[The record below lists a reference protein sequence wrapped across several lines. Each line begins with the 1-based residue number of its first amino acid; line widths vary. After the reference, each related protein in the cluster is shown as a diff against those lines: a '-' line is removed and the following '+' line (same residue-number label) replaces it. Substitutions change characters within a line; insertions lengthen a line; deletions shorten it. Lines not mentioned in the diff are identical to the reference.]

1 MTLHEERERVQ
12 RAVEHSLA
20 GVKCD
25 PWLAQRVLAKA
36 KGEEPVKKVSAAF
49 ILVIVLMLV
58 TMAVGLA
65 AGTGILEYLFRGSAK
80 PAARQRELVQSVN
93 AEHSG
98 KGVSVTLTEALA
110 SGDKLSMAFSITAD
124 QPLWV
129 HLLGVSV
136 NEKDAPPQDTNVL
149 NQFVGNPLEAGS
161 RSTSGGLTCVLD
173 EPLPSNAHV
182 EVRLALLVPNGEIVH
197 RSDFSTEEELHEA
210 IGQGKVFLSGDHGE
224 FQVEYDRI
232 AARSDPEQNAVYA
245 QLEPYY
251 ALERGLTAEE
261 TREMKR
267 LESMMYTMA
276 DLYVHYGNMALLDD
290 FTIDFILNA
299 DAENAVR
306 LDRVESDGT
315 PTHYGVQIERAVI
328 DTMGF
333 TLRARLY
340 PVRDGWTEERI
351 EQAASTFVF
360 YDERREPLCF
370 QDTWVEKDSGG
381 WQTDELGKRYTEI
394 HYRMPAL
401 ESLPA
406 LVYAVPEG
414 AGANEGPLWEEAI
427 VLMPGGMADLREE
440 AQGWP

>member
-20 GVKCD
+20 GVKSD

-49 ILVIVLMLV
+49 IVVIVLMLV

-65 AGTGILEYLFRGSAK
+65 AGTGLLDYLFRGSAK

-93 AEHSG
+93 AEHSA
-98 KGVSVTLTEALA
+98 KGVSVTVTEALA
-110 SGDKLSMAFSITAD
+110 SGDKLSMAFSIMAD
-124 QPLWV
+124 RPVWA
-129 HLLGVSV
+129 HLLGVAV
-136 NEKDAPPQDTNVL
+136 DGEDALPQDTNVL
-149 NQFVGNPLEAGS
+149 NRFVGNPLSEGS
-161 RSTSGGLTCVLD
+161 RSVSGGLTCVLSQ
-173 EPLPSNAHV
+173 PLPPDAHV
-182 EVRLALLVPNGEIVH
+182 KVRLALLVPGGEIVH
-197 RSDFSTEEELHEA
+197 KSDFSSEEELHEA
-210 IGQGKVFLSGDHGE
+210 IGRGKVFLTGDHGE
-224 FQVEYDRI
+224 FQVEYDRV
-232 AARSDPEQNAVYA
+232 AARNDPGQNAVYA

-251 ALERGLTAEE
+251 ALERALTAEE

-267 LESMMYTMA
+267 LESMMYTVA

-290 FTIDFILNA
+290 FTIDFALSG
-299 DAENAVR
+299 DRENAIPLCR
-306 LDRVESDGT
+306 AESDGT
-315 PTHYGVQIERAVI
+315 PVHYGVRVEQAFI
-328 DTMGF
+328 DVMGF

-340 PVRDGWTEERI
+340 PVGGGWTEERI
-351 EQAASTFVF
+351 EQAASTFAF
-360 YDERREPLCF
+360 YDERREPLRF

-381 WQTDELGKRYTEI
+381 WQTDELGNRYTEI

-414 AGANEGPLWEEAI
+414 TGADAGPLWEDAV
-427 VLMPGGMADLREE
+427 VLTPGGTADLKEE
-440 AQGWP
+440 AR